1 MDNFQELHK
10 HALIIAT
17 KMLASLDDTQ
27 RQFVDGAVAGGA
39 RVILEVGPLPGA
51 ERVVVALVEREG
63 RRVDVCAMTSSPAT
77 IQ

>member
-1 MDNFQELHK
+1 MDNFQEFHK

-17 KMLASLDDTQ
+17 KMLASLDDRQ
-27 RQFVDGAVAGGA
+27 RRFVDGAVAGGA
-39 RVILEVGPLPGA
+39 RLTLEVGPLPGA

-63 RRVDVCAMTSSPAT
+63 RRVEVCAMTSTLAT